1 MSQAIQIRDDLYQ
14 KLKTM
19 KALKEKQSFSDVL
32 DNLLNVPEL
41 IEATIN
47 QEGRISKTL
56 AGKKIKYIVIE

>member
-56 AGKKIKYIVIE
+56 AGKKIKYMVIE